1 MENIVTDKQYP
12 KISKCTS
19 GYVEIEAFK
28 DAKLDTGY
36 FCHSC
41 TYFIKDNHC
50 AIVQD
55 SGPDVNGKKSGIIAP
70 YGACDLWYSG
80 KQKA

>member
-41 TYFIKDNHC
+41 TYFIKGNHC
-50 AIVQD
+50 TIVRD

-70 YGACDLWYSG
+70 YGACDLWS
-80 KQKA
+80 KRSTK